1 MFCVSNFVNT
11 ITILRGNNIVQIK
24 ENTVTTTKH
33 KIGKVTYIVRSSASP
48 KAIETL
54 EKKIEKMI
62 KKDAA
67 QN

>member
-1 MFCVSNFVNT
+1 M
-11 ITILRGNNIVQIK
+11 QIK

-48 KAIETL
+48 KATETL